1 MVVRLRSWW
10 KQIKTLPVIT
20 LLVPFLVAL
29 FLTIIIGGY
38 RLNWAW
44 TGFTGDKETYKTLWD
59 WMQLLFIPVVL
70 AVAGFWFNH
79 RERKAAELRDENE
92 RKAAVLRAEAEQDL
106 ALDNQREAALQA
118 YINEISEILLHVD
131 DFFDASGLRDS
142 VRTILRVRTI

>member
-38 RLNWAW
+38 RLNWSW
-44 TGFTGDKETYKTLWD
+44 TGFTGDKETYKTLYD

-79 RERKAAELRDENE
+79 RERQAAEC
-92 RKAAVLRAEAEQDL
+92 RAEAEREIEQQRTKAERDISE
-106 ALDNQREAALQA
+106 DNQREAALQE
-118 YINEISEILLHVD
+118 Y
-131 DFFDASGLRDS
+131 FDKMS
-142 VRTILRVRTI
+142 